1 MRSLTCN
8 TVNPASVTTNHQ
20 ITSCFG
26 PVSQPLNSAAVV
38 IPGYALTADGGNG
51 QLTSVQH
58 HAPCRRGGGA
68 AVARWGWM
76 PGGSCAVSTAAT
88 CWHRG
93 QGPQSVSR
101 PVNCSGGR
109 PAQRPPDPATKRAR
123 REWTEN
129 RLRAGRPRGPG
140 AQVSPTRVRR
150 RRRWRRRRRG
160 RPVGP
165 CLWRR
170 PCRPRAVAVGSNG
183 WSAGPGPLVRRRLV
197 AETADLTVD
206 RTD

>member
-8 TVNPASVTTNHQ
+8 TVNPASVTTNHR

-58 HAPCRRGGGA
+58 HAPCRRGGG
-68 AVARWGWM
+68 GS
-76 PGGSCAVSTAAT
+76 GGPVGLDAGGQLRRQ
-88 CWHRG
+88 HRCRVLAPWLG
-93 QGPQSVSR
+93 SASVSR

-109 PAQRPPDPATKRAR
+109 PARRPPDPATKRAR

-150 RRRWRRRRRG
+150 RRRWRRREWG

-170 PCRPRAVAVGSNG
+170 PCRPRAVAV
-183 WSAGPGPLVRRRLV
+183 SAEAGPLVQRLLL

-206 RTD
+206 ITG